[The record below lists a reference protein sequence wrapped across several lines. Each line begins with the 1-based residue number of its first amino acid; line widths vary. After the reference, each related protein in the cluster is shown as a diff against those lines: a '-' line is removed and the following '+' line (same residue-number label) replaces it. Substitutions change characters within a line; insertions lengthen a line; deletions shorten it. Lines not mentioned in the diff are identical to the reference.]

1 MTAFNP
7 LVVVIGL
14 TAFGVGAFFALHPRH
29 VDHDHGNRSSE
40 LVNAGVVLPSLS
52 TY

>member
-7 LVVVIGL
+7 LLAVIGL

-29 VDHDHGNRSSE
+29 IGHGPGHSNRSSE
-40 LVNAGVVLPSLS
+40 LVNAGVLPSL
-52 TY
+52 